1 MPTAEEILGF
11 SNHWYGEALRQAKP
25 YALPQSLS
33 IRLVTAP
40 YFVATKLE
48 AFRGRGKNDYLGS
61 RDLEDIL
68 AVVDG
73 RQELAAEVAQA
84 SRGLRAFIAQ
94 EVAALL
100 DVRAFHDALPGHLPS
115 DSASQRRVQF
125 VLDRLRLLAQA
136 VK

>member
-11 SNHWYGEALRQAKP
+11 SNRWYAEAIRQATT
-25 YALPQSLS
+25 YHLPEGPS

-73 RQELAAEVAQA
+73 RPELADEVARA
-84 SRGLRAFIAQ
+84 SGALRTFIAQ
-94 EVAALL
+94 EIKALL
-100 DVRAFHDALPGHLPS
+100 DVRPFHDALPGHLPS
-115 DSASQRRVQF
+115 DTASQQRVPL
-125 VLDRLRLLAQA
+125 VLDRLHLLTRAG
-136 VK
+136 K